1 LRQLA
6 KQIKITIDQK
16 KEYEDAYNKKV
27 KKIITLKADIT
38 SIKQQNK
45 TTALEIAKY
54 TQTIDQLPTS
64 FKPTFLQ
71 LLILWLSLGI
81 KNYKKEYLSH
91 LETLNNEKNKLKD
104 TLSTREQNIVKIQKE
119 IEYEEIEQKRIIQK
133 IKQLKNEISILE
145 NSFDKKLELFKN
157 TLTSFQTK
165 VLKLSKNQYI
175 NDYTRNKLKNELNS
189 ILKNKDE
196 FLTHSKIKSFL
207 TEIIS
212 FYSDDVIWVKNKNS
226 AFIKN
231 EMVRE
236 KDFFDTVESQPLTEK
251 QKEAVLVNENNN
263 LILAGAGSGKTSV
276 VVAKVSYLIKKKYF
290 TSK

>member
-1 LRQLA
+1 MRQLA